1 MIATDLMIGD
11 WVSYRRDYPD
21 RINGISANAYSV
33 YLIKDGWIPIEKINP
48 IPLTPEILEKNGW
61 KDISTH
67 TLKGCDTFRLCL
79 EQRSFDYTLTLKM
92 RDYFR
97 LDSYDDRV
105 YTLCEVNFGFK
116 YVHQLQHALRLCGV
130 EKEIVL

>member
-1 MIATDLMIGD
+1 MALRSIDLMIGD
-11 WVSYRRDYPD
+11 WVLCHGKPMQIMEIFSDVVNCEVWPYDYAD
-21 RINGISANAYSV
+21 
-33 YLIKDGWIPIEKINP
+33 LEP
-48 IPLTPEILEKNGW
+48 IPLTAEILEKNGW
-61 KDISTH
+61 KDISDH
-67 TLKGCDTFRLCL
+67 TLKGCETFRLHL

-116 YVHQLQHALRLCGV
+116 YVHELQHALRLCGID
-130 EKEIVL
+130 KEIIL